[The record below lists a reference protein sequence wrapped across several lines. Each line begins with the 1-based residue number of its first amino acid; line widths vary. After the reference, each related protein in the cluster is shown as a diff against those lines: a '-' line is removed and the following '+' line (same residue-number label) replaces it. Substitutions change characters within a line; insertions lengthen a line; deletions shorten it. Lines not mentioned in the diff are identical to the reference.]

1 MKKDKGNLI
10 NLFPP
15 ILTIVALAVML
26 IFFTGWMA
34 NISAR
39 DNVYQLSRRYI
50 LRMETEGCLDSALE
64 SSLRADLTDAGMSNI
79 SLTGTT
85 TSEVDYGN
93 VIILKISGDLDINSY
108 STTGFLKLVRNNT
121 TLPLNIELA
130 STAKN

>member
-15 ILTIVALAVML
+15 ILTIMALAVML

-50 LRMETEGCLDSALE
+50 LRMETEGCLDSTLE
-64 SSLRADLTDAGMSNI
+64 SSLRTDLANAGMSNI

-93 VIILKISGDLDINSY
+93 VIVLKISGDLDINSY
-108 STTGFLKLVRNNT
+108 STTGFLKLVRNNA